1 MKKFYYLLGALQ
13 AFTAFGAIPAGY
25 GMLMDTT
32 GEGLGM
38 SADILSDSP
47 LGSFLLPGLF
57 LLLVNGFANIAG
69 AVLSFTKNRY
79 AGHAGIVLGIALT
92 LWIIIQVW
100 WISLSSILQP
110 LYLIIGLVN
119 TWLGW
124 KLISNSKQHRTLI
137 KQN

>member
-13 AFTAFGAIPAGY
+13 AFTAIGAIPAGY

-38 SADILSDSP
+38 SADILSGSP
-47 LGSFLLPGLF
+47 LDSFLLPGLF

-79 AGHAGIVLGIALT
+79 AGHSGLILGIALT

-124 KLISNSKQHRTLI
+124 KLIRKGSSTDNLI
-137 KQN
+137 Y

>member
-1 MKKFYYLLGALQ
+1 MKKFYYILGALQ
-13 AFTAFGAIPAGY
+13 AFTAIGAIPAGY

-47 LGSFLLPGLF
+47 LGSFMLPGLF